1 MTLGPGGAVTS
12 DADEAATFRTM
23 FIFNPPPED
32 PNGWGLTFEGFAEA
46 LRSREPDAFAEQWT
60 SPVTGE
66 ALSFSFTTFA
76 GEEAEGLVGVEPNGV
91 AVKDCTSAEAAQFV
105 HWLREAVLP
114 EDAELEATITEGVEW
129 QLPQISVPRTA
140 APDELETVLTA
151 RVEEILR
158 YEEQQLG

>member
-1 MTLGPGGAVTS
+1 MTPGLGDAVTS

-32 PNGWGLTFEGFAEA
+32 PNGWHLTFEGFADA
-46 LRSREPDAFAEQWT
+46 LRSREPDAFAEQWS
-60 SPVTGE
+60 SPMTGDT
-66 ALSFSFTTFA
+66 LSFSFTTSA
-76 GEEAEGLVGVEPNGV
+76 GEDAEGLVGVDPNGV
-91 AVKDCTSAEAAQFV
+91 SVEDCTAAEAAEFV

-114 EDAELEATITEGVEW
+114 EHAEVKATITEGVEW

-140 APDELETVLTA
+140 PAELETILTA